1 MRLVLACYSSVGRRW
16 RPQKNLADPSQP
28 TSPGVRSS
36 ARFSAPLSPG
46 TPCGRRFPHVLTPR
60 CGHASAPLL
69 GELLPPP
76 LLQPRARGISPAR
89 CELLTWFMLVRRRS
103 TRGWRRAARA
113 RRGRHAQAAGA
124 PWAMPV
130 DRLWRSPPSLP
141 PSGPPRPPESRRE
154 RLEREVD
161 WPPWPNLPYL
171 GVFDVKM
178 QGRGVV

>member
-1 MRLVLACYSSVGRRW
+1 MRRSSVGRRW

-89 CELLTWFMLVRRRS
+89 CDLLTWFVIVRHRS
-103 TRGWRRAARA
+103 TRGWRRGAGAVEAARPLQIA
-113 RRGRHAQAAGA
+113 PYPLLHRRVSTNAQSNELAQRHSVK
-124 PWAMPV
+124 PNFY
-130 DRLWRSPPSLP
+130 SSL
-141 PSGPPRPPESRRE
+141 S
-154 RLEREVD
+154 
-161 WPPWPNLPYL
+161 
-171 GVFDVKM
+171 
-178 QGRGVV
+178 Q